1 MLKQT
6 VNTCKYE
13 NDALILAKAAKI
25 IRDDIANF
33 NAFNF
38 DGYFPPNCQQNSLP
52 TNLKYFISFLLNGP
66 NIGLEESQS
75 CLSISQTILFNC
87 KKGKSTGVKH
97 RHSLNLEPPLPLH
110 IGLSIHT
117 KTRSKKLI
125 TELYELGL
133 CVSYERI
140 LQLENKLTTSICEH
154 TREIGLV
161 CPIQLHH
168 KLFTV
173 GALDNID
180 HNPSSTTAMDHFFGT
195 KFWGK
200 AI

>member
-1 MLKQT
+1 MLKE
-6 VNTCKYE
+6 CYAIFCE
-13 NDALILAKAAKI
+13 
-25 IRDDIANF
+25 
-33 NAFNF
+33 
-38 DGYFPPNCQQNSLP
+38 
-52 TNLKYFISFLLNGP
+52 GP
-66 NIGLEESQS
+66 YPWATAPLEESQS
-75 CLSISQTILFNC
+75 CLSITQTIIFNC
-87 KKGKSTGVKH
+87 KKGKSSGVKH

-117 KTRSKKLI
+117 KSRSKKLI

-133 CVSYERI
+133 CVSYDRI

-180 HNPSSTTAMDHFFGT
+180 QVPAVVLKKEEVTVPES
-195 KFWGK
+195 
-200 AI
+200 